1 MSIGLRWLGLFLLL
15 WCASACLVE
24 GATLGEGDTQLS
36 TLIGSGKELYSQG
49 RLKES
54 EEKFRE
60 VVKLDSDNIVA
71 NHYLARIEALVGHY
85 KAAVDMVRKLQRLG
99 VSIYRSEDSKTTL
112 NTVMSGI
119 LSAKDLKQRAELL
132 IHLRETVQGLPA
144 AIERRIDAHLMAIY
158 AKLGENQLYEVVRS
172 RYFAVKPV
180 SAPVF
185 FTAARTYL
193 EYDVR
198 FAEAANYF
206 EQAIDALGAQEIPPS
221 GNPKTDRDRRK
232 LLDAEMTVAQDFLA
246 YAYRGA
252 KMFAPEKNRL
262 LAAEP
267 QPKVT
272 FTEVTKAAGLKDV
285 KAPRVAVGDFDGD
298 GFEDLCLGGRVFKNN
313 GGKTFTDVT
322 EKAKIDPRGVVAA
335 LWLDYDGDGRLD
347 LLAAGFPALR
357 LWRNLGNGTFEDAS
371 RKAGFGAQLPGV
383 PEALAA
389 TDYDGDGRL
398 DLFIGTFEHPKQ
410 PAVGLPDFLL
420 HNNGRGGFDDVSAKA
435 GLRQTAKVLNPNT
448 GKEEERVV
456 SYCARGCAW
465 GDFNDD
471 GKPDLYVANYRLHP
485 NQLWVNQGGGKFVD
499 KAEELG
505 VRGVPGEGR
514 FASAFGH
521 SIGCAWGDLDGDGD
535 LDLVV
540 TNLAMPRFLNFSDV
554 TAVYIN
560 GGKDAKWHFADVAAK
575 AGLRYEGMVADV
587 SLADFDS
594 DGDLD
599 LYHTAI
605 YKERP
610 SFLYQNDGSGKFQQV
625 TWRSGTLAFNNW
637 GQAWFDK
644 DNDGDL
650 DLLLGSAAGV
660 HLFENQAKGIS
671 WLRVRLVGKRGNRW
685 GIGSRVSIDAGGKR
699 QVREVTAGSGSA
711 SQSSAIAHFGLGG
724 YLGAVTVTVRWPDG
738 HTQRVTGVKA
748 KTLVTIKEE

>member
-1 MSIGLRWLGLFLLL
+1 M
-15 WCASACLVE
+15 
-24 GATLGEGDTQLS
+24 
-36 TLIGSGKELYSQG
+36 
-49 RLKES
+49 
-54 EEKFRE
+54 
-60 VVKLDSDNIVA
+60 A
-71 NHYLARIEALVGHY
+71 NHYLARIEAHIGHY
-85 KAAVDMVRKLQRLG
+85 KAAVDLVRKLQRLG

-119 LSAKDLKQRAELL
+119 LGAKDYKQRAELL
-132 IHLRETVQGLPA
+132 IHLRETVQGLPTS
-144 AIERRIDAHLMAIY
+144 IERRIDAHLMAIY
-158 AKLGENQLYEVVRS
+158 AKVGETQLYEVVRA
-172 RYFAVKPV
+172 RYFAVKPI

-198 FAEAANYF
+198 LAEAANYF
-206 EQAIDALGAQEIPPS
+206 EQAIDALKSQEIPPS
-221 GNPKTDRDRRK
+221 GNPTTDTYRRK
-232 LLDAEMTVAQDFLA
+232 LLDAEITVAQDFMA
-246 YAYRGA
+246 YAYHGA
-252 KMFAPEKNRL
+252 KLITPEKNRL

-267 QPKVT
+267 QPKAT
-272 FTEVTKAAGLKDV
+272 FADVTKAAGLQGIKS
-285 KAPRVAVGDFDGD
+285 PRVAVGDFDGD
-298 GFEDLCLGGRVFKNN
+298 GFEDLCLSGRLFKNN
-313 GGKTFTDVT
+313 AGKSFTDVT
-322 EKAKIDPRGVVAA
+322 EKAKIDPRGVVSA
-335 LWLDYDGDGRLD
+335 LWIDYDGDGRLD
-347 LLAAGFPALR
+347 LLAAGFPTLR

-371 RKAGFGAQLPGV
+371 RKAGFGAKLPGV

-389 TDYDGDGRL
+389 TDFDGDGHV

-420 HNNGRGGFDDVSAKA
+420 RNNGSGAFEDVSAKA
-435 GLRQTAKVLNPNT
+435 GMRHTAKVVNPNT
-448 GKEEERVV
+448 GKEEERLV
-456 SYCARGCAW
+456 SYCSRGCAW

-485 NQLWVNQGGGKFVD
+485 NQLWVNQGNGTFVD
-499 KAEELG
+499 QAEAHG

-514 FASAFGH
+514 FASAYGH
-521 SIGCAWGDLDGDGD
+521 SIGCAWGDIDGDAD

-554 TAVYIN
+554 TAVYVN
-560 GGKDAKWHFADVAAK
+560 GGSDAKWRFADVAAK

-587 SLADFDS
+587 GLADFDN

-599 LYHTAI
+599 LLHTAI

-637 GQAWFDK
+637 GLAWFDK

-650 DLLLGSAAGV
+650 DLILGSAAGV
-660 HLFENQAKGIS
+660 HLFENQAKDTS

-685 GIGSRVSIDAGGKR
+685 GIGACVTVEAGGKR
-699 QVREVTAGSGSA
+699 QTRQITAGAGSA

-724 YLGAVTVTVRWPDG
+724 TLGEVKVTVRWPDG
-738 HTQRVTGVKA
+738 HTQTVSGVKA
-748 KTLVTIKEE
+748 KTLVKIEEK